1 MCAFMH
7 AALLCACLAAGRAA
21 ARAAGGAQA
30 EMFPQT
36 CATGNCNKAMGSS
49 SLLQRRAVDSMAEYY
64 ESDLEGEEGE
74 EYDEVVV
81 TKATSEGSA
90 NKATNKEHQV
100 SAGSNGKKK
109 AASNE
114 KKSRNSRTKGSI
126 ATNTSKDDA
135 SSRRNWQRVAASH
148 SSLVSVD
155 GHHVWL
161 ITRDQKI
168 WYRAGISSAHWQ
180 QVPGRLRQVDANG
193 DGSFVWGLNNAGFI
207 YFSTG
212 VQGAWKRIPGRL
224 QQISVAPNGHV
235 WAVNSAGLI
244 YFRNGEHGRWENIPG
259 RMSCVAVNGDQGD
272 HVWGLNKHG
281 HIYKRIGQAWKNIPG
296 RLAAIDVNKDGVVW
310 GTQSSG
316 RIYRRTG
323 VDGHWEKVSGTL
335 KQVSVGS
342 TVWGVNAG
350 GSVYYGNAP

>member
-1 MCAFMH
+1 MH

-161 ITRDQKI
+161 ITRDQKNLVP
-168 WYRAGISSAHWQ
+168 RRNFFCTLATSTRPSASGRCQRRRLFCMGFEQCGLHLLFHWC
-180 QVPGRLRQVDANG
+180 PRGMEAYSWTASTN
-193 DGSFVWGLNNAGFI
+193 
-207 YFSTG
+207 FSGTERSCVG
-212 VQGAWKRIPGRL
+212 CEQCRPNLLPQWGAWP
-224 QQISVAPNGHV
+224 V
-235 WAVNSAGLI
+235 
-244 YFRNGEHGRWENIPG
+244 GE
-259 RMSCVAVNGDQGD
+259 
-272 HVWGLNKHG
+272 
-281 HIYKRIGQAWKNIPG
+281 YTWKNVMCG
-296 RLAAIDVNKDGVVW
+296 RQW
-310 GTQSSG
+310 RS
-316 RIYRRTG
+316 RRSCLGPEQTWP
-323 VDGHWEKVSGTL
+323 HL
-335 KQVSVGS
+335 
-342 TVWGVNAG
+342 
-350 GSVYYGNAP
+350 